1 MCKEI
6 IVDVHELQSPEPMEI
21 MMKALT
27 ELQQGE
33 YIKMQHRMQPFP
45 LYDILLE
52 NGFRYEIMDGEFDI
66 FVWFAKDKT
75 TGKKVKSMA

>member
-1 MCKEI
+1 MCKE
-6 IVDVHELQSPEPMEI
+6 
-21 MMKALT
+21 ALT

-52 NGFRYEIMDGEFDI
+52 NGFRYEIMDGEFGFDI